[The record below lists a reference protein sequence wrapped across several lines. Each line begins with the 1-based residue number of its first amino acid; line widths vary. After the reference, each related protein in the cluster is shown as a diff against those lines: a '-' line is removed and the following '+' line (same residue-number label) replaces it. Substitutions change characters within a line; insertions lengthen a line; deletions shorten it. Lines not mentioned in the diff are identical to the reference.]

1 MVRYQVHVILAYCL
15 QDFPASLCLPC
26 ICPLLSFQPG
36 WVKSI
41 IQPKRFLMQ
50 KRAVTAQLGTGR
62 DCSWLENTQLWP
74 EKAKP
79 YRRASWRGFPVPPTG
94 WVILLSVFFPAA
106 TAAVY
111 KQWIPNTNF
120 ETASNWDKGR
130 VPCASD
136 VVHFE
141 KNKVLDI
148 FIAFLFH
155 FL

>member
-1 MVRYQVHVILAYCL
+1 
-15 QDFPASLCLPC
+15 
-26 ICPLLSFQPG
+26 
-36 WVKSI
+36 
-41 IQPKRFLMQ
+41 MQ
-50 KRAVTAQLGTGR
+50 KRAVTAQLGTGK